1 MWKCLLYLWQQKA
14 EAQKQLIYWIV
25 YEYTNRVSIEVVVVM
40 KWPRKKLQKKLILLR
55 IRIKNTIT

>member
-25 YEYTNRVSIEVVVVM
+25 YEYTNRVSIEVVIVM
-40 KWPRKKLQKKLILLR
+40 KWPRKKLQKKI
-55 IRIKNTIT
+55 NST